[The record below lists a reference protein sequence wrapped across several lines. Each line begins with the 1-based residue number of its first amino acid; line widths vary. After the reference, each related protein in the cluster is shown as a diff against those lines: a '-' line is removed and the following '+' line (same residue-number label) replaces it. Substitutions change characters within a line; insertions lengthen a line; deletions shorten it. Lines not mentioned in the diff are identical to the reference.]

1 MELVPFPTEELYL
14 NSKTIPEE
22 AMAISE
28 ENPRISL
35 EQKDITENE
44 FLSKNNMS
52 SLELSASKNNEEKI
66 GYDEPKNTNKNG
78 PKSKAKK
85 CEVCQEMISGVGAGG
100 FSKHLKYCKLYFKF
114 WAKIPTGFQ
123 CLLCLKRLGN
133 TKALIYQHMKSKH
146 STDCSEGLQCQF
158 CSTKYSDQTE
168 LLNHVSA
175 NHSNETE
182 NVKRTKR
189 KKNHMGKKEQNIGVR

>member
-1 MELVPFPTEELYL
+1 
-14 NSKTIPEE
+14 
-22 AMAISE
+22 MAISE